1 MSKIKIT
8 MQGVCPLGYLGDT
21 TLNVLWFI
29 EHGDMLTQY
38 RNISYVHCQFWLG
51 PKAVCR
57 RGN

>member
-38 RNISYVHCQFWLG
+38 RNISYVHCQF
-51 PKAVCR
+51 
-57 RGN
+57 